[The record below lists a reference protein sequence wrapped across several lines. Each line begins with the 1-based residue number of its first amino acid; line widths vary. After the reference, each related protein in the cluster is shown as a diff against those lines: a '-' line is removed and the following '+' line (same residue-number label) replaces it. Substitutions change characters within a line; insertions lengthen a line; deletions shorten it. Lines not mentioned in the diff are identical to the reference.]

1 MYGKGKDEL
10 VVQNSSLE
18 EMKISQFDLELKEK
32 FRIPRIVQI
41 TLLLTALCVFPL
53 IFVLIS
59 EFSYIIMN
67 TEKAMGVFAY

>member
-1 MYGKGKDEL
+1 MYGKGKDEV

-18 EMKISQFDLELKEK
+18 EIKMSHCDLEFKERFK
-32 FRIPRIVQI
+32 IPRMVQI
-41 TLLLTALCVFPL
+41 ALLLTALCVLPL

-67 TEKAMGVFAY
+67 TEKVMGVFVY